1 MAEGGESTLSRTE
14 EDPAV
19 AKTLQFF
26 GFLLEQNRN
35 INATMPVH
43 FFGGSWTER
52 KLSVVKRYLEIYAQA
67 LKQQPFQRI
76 YIDAFAGT
84 GDRTDKRR
92 ESLPLLDLPEFDAV
106 AKGSA
111 RLALEVEPPFHR
123 YVLIERATR
132 RASELGELRTEYP
145 NRIIDVI
152 NADANEAIADL
163 CKRTNWRSTRGIIF
177 LDPYGLQLTWETLV
191 AISRTKALDVWVL
204 FPSGMGLN
212 RLLTKS
218 GDIRKEWQDTLDR
231 SLGTT
236 EWRTMFYRSE
246 DASDLFEG
254 TRSQII
260 KDANAEKLEK
270 FYLDRLR
277 SIFPTVSNACVR
289 LTNSK
294 DQTMYLLCFAS
305 ANPHQKVKSLAT
317 RLAGWAAKV

>member
-1 MAEGGESTLSRTE
+1 MSKHA
-14 EDPAV
+14 
-19 AKTLQFF
+19 
-26 GFLLEQNRN
+26 
-35 INATMPVH
+35 
-43 FFGGSWTER
+43 FGGAWTER

-67 LKQQPFQRI
+67 LKLQPFQRI

-123 YVLIERATR
+123 YILIERATR
-132 RASELGELRTEYP
+132 RASDLEGLKAEYP
-145 NRIIDVI
+145 DRAIDVI

-163 CKRTNWRSTRGIIF
+163 CKTVNWRNTRGIIF
-177 LDPYGLQLTWETLV
+177 LDPYGLQLTWDTLV
-191 AISRTKALDVWVL
+191 AITKTKALDVWVL

-218 GDIRKEWQDTLDR
+218 GDIPQEWQDTLDR
-231 SLGTT
+231 SLGTA
-236 EWRTMFYRSE
+236 EWRTAFYRSE
-246 DASDLFEG
+246 DVGDLFEG
-254 TRSQII
+254 TRSRMI
-260 KDANAEKLEK
+260 KDADANKLEK

-277 SIFPTVSNACVR
+277 SIFPTVSDACVQ

-305 ANPHQKVKSLAT
+305 ASPHPKVKSLAT
-317 RLAGWAAKV
+317 RLAGWAARV